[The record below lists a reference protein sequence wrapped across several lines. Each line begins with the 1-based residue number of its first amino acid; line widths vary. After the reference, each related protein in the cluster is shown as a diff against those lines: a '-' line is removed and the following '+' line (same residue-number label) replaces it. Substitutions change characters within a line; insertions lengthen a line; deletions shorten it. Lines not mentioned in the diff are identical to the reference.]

1 MGANG
6 SKQKRILAVIVD
18 GGQAG
23 VKRVPVCLHLIS
35 CLIDLI
41 DMECASV

>member
-6 SKQKRILAVIVD
+6 SKQKRILAVKVD

-23 VKRVPVCLHLIS
+23 VKRVPVCLHLS

-41 DMECASV
+41 DMECAI